1 MTASNRSEAL
11 EVPLIPDSDLDA
23 LQSFNGHGS
32 TTLSAYLRLD
42 TPERRKSAYDEF
54 VQLMKL
60 RLEECGHE
68 PECLEALKEDMEIVG
83 LYLRTNG
90 HRNYA
95 GLAIFSCA
103 AELFWRVYPLSE
115 PLPNR
120 VSVGPKFDIAPLKQA
135 LEQPAAR

>member
-1 MTASNRSEAL
+1 M
-11 EVPLIPDSDLDA
+11 IPDSDLET

-42 TPERRKSAYDEF
+42 TPERRKSVHKEF
-54 VQLMKL
+54 ELQMKL
-60 RLEECGHE
+60 RLEECGQE
-68 PECLEALKEDMEIVG
+68 PECREALQEDMEIVG

-103 AELFWRVYPLSE
+103 AELFWRVYPLSA

-120 VSVGPKFDIAPLKQA
+120 VSVGPKLDIAPLQQA
-135 LEQPAAR
+135 LEQTAVR

>member
-1 MTASNRSEAL
+1 M
-11 EVPLIPDSDLDA
+11 IPDSDLEA

-54 VQLMKL
+54 VQQMKL
-60 RLEECGHE
+60 RLDECGHE
-68 PECLEALKEDMEIVG
+68 PECREALQEDMEIVG

-103 AELFWRVYPLSE
+103 AELFWRVYPLPA

-120 VSVGPKFDIAPLKQA
+120 VSVGPRFDIAPLKQA
-135 LEQPAAR
+135 MEQPVMR

>member
-1 MTASNRSEAL
+1 L
-11 EVPLIPDSDLDA
+11 EVPLIPDSDLEA

-54 VQLMKL
+54 VQQMRL
-60 RLEECGHE
+60 RLEECGDR
-68 PECLEALKEDMEIVG
+68 PECREALKEDMEIVG

-90 HRNYA
+90 QRDYA

-103 AELFWRVYPLSE
+103 AELFWRVYPLPV
-115 PLPNR
+115 PLPNQ

-135 LEQPAAR
+135 RRQPTAR